1 MSERTIGTTVTVSR
15 NELFWLEVIRM
26 ASNDT
31 DPLPTLERTQQLRL
45 LFAQPGPSA
54 SWHEVKHGR

>member
-1 MSERTIGTTVTVSR
+1 VSEGTIGTTVTVPL
-15 NELFWLEVIRM
+15 NERFWLEVIRM

-45 LFAQPGPSA
+45 LFSQPGPSA
-54 SWHEVKHGR
+54 SWHEVQHGR

>member
-1 MSERTIGTTVTVSR
+1 MSERTVGTTVTVSR

-31 DPLPTLERTQQLRL
+31 DPMPTLERTQQLRL
-45 LFAQPGPSA
+45 LFSQLGPAA
-54 SWHEVKHGR
+54 SWHEVKHDR